1 MQAGARE
8 PSRRH
13 LLIGARLHVAAEA
26 PHHHGPVRAE
36 RLTRGLPLSLRSRLS
51 NSPGWSPGP
60 PGAKPHFLR
69 KAKLPKQI
77 NQSVRSS
84 LGERLSQLAQPR
96 SSKGN
101 CSRSLRRKQQIVLR
115 SSSPVA
121 LLPGPRP
128 PSLGCREHLC
138 AGDQPGTAP
147 PLLLAP
153 GAVPSPGP
161 LLWEEGT
168 EPLLG
173 SCPSFA

>member
-1 MQAGARE
+1 MQAGAQE
-8 PSRRH
+8 PSRTH

-26 PHHHGPVRAE
+26 THHHGPVRAE
-36 RLTRGLPLSLRSRLS
+36 RLTWGLPLSLRSRLS

-115 SSSPVA
+115 SSSPAA
-121 LLPGPRP
+121 LLPSPRP